1 MNHPIQTENL
11 RKVYK
16 LGRQKGI
23 RTAVADLSIEVPE
36 GIVFGFLGPN
46 GAGKT
51 TTIKM
56 LLDFVRPTS
65 GSATIFG
72 KPTTQASTRRLV
84 GYLPEQPYFHKFLR
98 PIEVVSMHAALA
110 GVDKHDIRRQA
121 IAALE
126 RTGIAEYADTPIG
139 KLSKGLTQRVGIAQ
153 AIVGDPKLLI
163 LDEPTSGLDPIGRRH
178 TRDLILQ
185 LRNEGKTIFLSSHL
199 LSEVEST
206 CDTIAVLKRGKL
218 VAYGTPD
225 EVRGGDQKVTIQVSA
240 LDKKTKESLRF
251 AGADVQERPMVVS
264 VSVEPERVYEVMR
277 VLEQAS
283 ASIVRIQTERES
295 LEEAF
300 LRLAA

>member
-1 MNHPIQTENL
+1 MDHPIQTENL

-16 LGRQKGI
+16 LGRRKGT
-23 RTAVADLSIEVPE
+23 RTAVDGLSIEVPE

-56 LLDFVRPTS
+56 LLDFMRPTS
-65 GSATIFG
+65 GSAAIFG
-72 KPTTQASTRRLV
+72 RPTTEASTRRLV

-110 GVDKHDIRRQA
+110 GVDRREIRRRA
-121 IAALE
+121 LSALE
-126 RTGIAEYADTPIG
+126 QTGIAEYADTPIG

-153 AIVGDPKLLI
+153 AIVGEPKLLI

-178 TRDLILQ
+178 ARDLILE

-206 CDTIAVLKRGKL
+206 CDTIAVLKRGVL
-218 VAYGTPD
+218 VAHGTPD
-225 EVRGGDQKVTIQVSA
+225 EVRGGNQRVTIQVAA
-240 LDKKTKESLRF
+240 LDKQQRESLRF
-251 AGADVQERPMVVS
+251 AGADVEERAVGVA
-264 VSVEPERVYEVMR
+264 VGVEPDRVYEVMR
-277 VLEQAS
+277 VLENAG
-283 ASIVRIQTERES
+283 ASIVTIQTERES

>member
-1 MNHPIQTENL
+1 MDHPIRTEKL
-11 RKVYK
+11 RKTYK
-16 LGRQKGI
+16 LGGGKGF
-23 RTAVADLSIEVPE
+23 RTAVEDLSIEVPQ
-36 GIVFGFLGPN
+36 GVVFGFLGPN

-65 GSATIFG
+65 GTATIFG
-72 KPTTQASTRRLV
+72 RPTTQASTRRFV

-110 GVDKHDIRRQA
+110 GVDKHDIRRLA
-121 IAALE
+121 AAALE
-126 RTGIAEYADTPIG
+126 RTGISEYADTPIG

-185 LRNEGKTIFLSSHL
+185 LRDEGKTIFLSSHL
-199 LSEVEST
+199 LSEVENT
-206 CDTIAVLKRGKL
+206 CDTIAVLKRGRL

-225 EVRGGDQKVTIQVSA
+225 QVRGGDQRVTIQVAA
-240 LDKKTKESLRF
+240 LDKDSKESLRF
-251 AGADVQERPMVVS
+251 AGANVEERPTAIS
-264 VSVEPERVYEVMR
+264 VTAPPESVYEVMR
-277 VLEQAS
+277 VLEKAG
-283 ASIVRIQTERES
+283 ASILRIQTERES

>member
-1 MNHPIQTENL
+1 MDHPIRTENL

-16 LGRQKGI
+16 LGRRKGT
-23 RTAVADLSIEVPE
+23 RTAVDDLSIEVPH
-36 GIVFGFLGPN
+36 GVVFGFLGPN

-65 GSATIFG
+65 GNATIFG

-98 PIEVVSMHAALA
+98 PVEVVCMHAALA
-110 GVDKHDIRRQA
+110 GVDKRDIRRLA
-121 IAALE
+121 AAALE
-126 RTGIAEYADTPIG
+126 RTGISEYADTPIG

-185 LRNEGKTIFLSSHL
+185 LRDEGKTIFLSSHL
-199 LSEVEST
+199 LSEVENT
-206 CDTIAVLKRGKL
+206 CDTIAVLKRGRL

-225 EVRGGDQKVTIQVSA
+225 QVRGGDQKVTIQVAA
-240 LDKKTKESLRF
+240 LDKQTKESLRF
-251 AGADVQERPMVVS
+251 AGADVEERPTAISIS
-264 VSVEPERVYEVMR
+264 VLPESVYDVMR
-277 VLEQAS
+277 VLEKAG